1 MLSLM
6 NLRSL
11 VEVLVVN
18 AVYIALVGTAAMCLH
33 WNALVTTIA
42 TYIAIIVVALVLM
55 LTKFISIHI
64 KYDMDDGN
72 TEEYEVSR

>member
-6 NLRSL
+6 SLRNL

-18 AVYIALVGTAAMCLH
+18 TVYIALVGTVAMCLH
-33 WNALVTTIA
+33 WNALVTIIA
-42 TYIAIIVVALVLM
+42 TYLAIIVIALVLM

-64 KYDMDDGN
+64 KYDMDDGS
-72 TEEYEVSR
+72 TEEYEVIQ